1 MSSQIVPLDI
11 KLRNKSRLMELVYED
26 ISYELSYEF
35 LRVYSPSAE
44 VRGHTP
50 SQSKLQLN
58 KIDVF
63 IENIE
68 FVGSYAIRILFDD
81 GHNTGLYSWEYL
93 NHLGSFFLVCT
104 QISTKKKQKTLRS
117 TLTLSSQIFLIDQKS
132 YYLK

>member
-26 ISYELSYEF
+26 ISYEF

-93 NHLGSFFLVCT
+93 NHLGENCEKLWKDYLSDL
-104 QISTKKKQKTLRS
+104 KKAGHDREQWLRRE
-117 TLTLSSQIFLIDQKS
+117 T
-132 YYLK
+132 

>member
-11 KLRNKSRLMELVYED
+11 KLRNKSRLMELIYEN

-58 KIDVF
+58 KIDVS

-93 NHLGSFFLVCT
+93 NHLGENCENLWKDYLSDL
-104 QISTKKKQKTLRS
+104 KKAGYDREQWLREG
-117 TLTLSSQIFLIDQKS
+117 T
-132 YYLK
+132 

>member
-44 VRGHTP
+44 VRGHMP

-93 NHLGSFFLVCT
+93 NHLGENCEKLWKDYLSDL
-104 QISTKKKQKTLRS
+104 KKAGHDREQWLRRE
-117 TLTLSSQIFLIDQKS
+117 T
-132 YYLK
+132 